1 MIERTVSFG
10 WKEDV
15 HELAREIVRV
25 KEAGEQTKI
34 ISTVYDEH
42 TGEVSAIVVYEQD
55 GGAE

>member
-1 MIERTVSFG
+1 MSERTVSFG

-25 KEAGEQTKI
+25 KESGEHTKI
-34 ISTVYDEH
+34 ISPIYDRY
-42 TGEVSAIVVYEQD
+42 TGNVAAIVVYEQD

>member
-1 MIERTVSFG
+1 MKERTVSFG

-25 KEAGEQTKI
+25 KESGERTKL
-34 ISTVYDEH
+34 ISMVYS
-42 TGEVSAIVVYEQD
+42 TSRGEVAAIVIYEQD

>member
-1 MIERTVSFG
+1 MTERTVSFG

-25 KEAGEQTKI
+25 KESGERTKL
-34 ISTVYDEH
+34 ISMFGSDV
-42 TGEVSAIVVYEQD
+42 GMVAAIVVYEQD

>member
-1 MIERTVSFG
+1 MTERTVSFG

-25 KEAGEQTKI
+25 KESGERTKV
-34 ISTVYDEH
+34 ISMVFHAYL
-42 TGEVSAIVVYEQD
+42 GQVAAIVVYEQD